1 MKDIFFPLTLL
12 QNPFLIGLDFE
23 IKEKGC
29 PQAPTWYDQTGTG
42 RKEKRRA
49 EGASSRPWSRVDII
63 KRGEQAKPCALVCT
77 CIHAFSQISPW
88 GECRRAG
95 GSSSVC
101 DGISG
106 PETELELDGAGL
118 EV

>member
-1 MKDIFFPLTLL
+1 MCSSLHLHPRVFS
-12 QNPFLIGLDFE
+12 DF
-23 IKEKGC
+23 
-29 PQAPTWYDQTGTG
+29 TVG
-42 RKEKRRA
+42 RVQ
-49 EGASSRPWSRVDII
+49 EGW
-63 KRGEQAKPCALVCT
+63 
-77 CIHAFSQISPW
+77 
-88 GECRRAG
+88 